1 MQKERKQT
9 KYINLKYTRQAYFV
23 SVYNMFWR
31 FLRLQEALVDKH
43 VSRLQI
49 NIAKLYLDAVVHSK
63 LSL

>member
-1 MQKERKQT
+1 MQKEGKQI

>member
-43 VSRLQI
+43 VSCLQI
-49 NIAKLYLDAVVHSK
+49 NIAKLYLEAVVHSK

>member
-1 MQKERKQT
+1 MQKEIKQT
-9 KYINLKYTRQAYFV
+9 KHINLKYTRQAYFV
-23 SVYNMFWR
+23 SVYKMFWR

-43 VSRLQI
+43 VSHLQI

>member
-1 MQKERKQT
+1 MQKEIKQT
-9 KYINLKYTRQAYFV
+9 KHINLKYTRQAYFV

-31 FLRLQEALVDKH
+31 FLRLQEALVDKR